1 MKPATALGLSVSL
14 LSSIAWEAS
23 SVAWGA
29 PPAALAAP
37 ADVQREALGDSHAYG
52 FVRSL
57 CDEVGPRLAGSPG
70 DKAGEAWAVRT
81 MREMSLANVHTEPVK
96 VTHWERGEA
105 RAEIVS
111 PTSQPGLS
119 IGAPPPIALAVAALG
134 GSVGTPARGIE
145 ADVVEAENVD
155 ALKKLDDAAVRGKIV
170 FLDPKMRRARDG
182 SGYGE
187 TVGNRHS
194 GAREAAAK
202 GAVALLLRSIGT
214 DSDRMP
220 HTGAKSKDPHEIP
233 ALALAAPDADLLH
246 RVLADKKS
254 ARVRLS
260 TTSRTLPDADGA
272 DVVGEVTGKERPNEI
287 VLIGAHL
294 DSWDLGTGAIDD
306 AAGVAIALETARVVA
321 AMPEKPRRTVR
332 VVLFDNEEHGLEGAK
347 GYAKAHAA
355 EASSIIVATEADF
368 GADAVYAVRFRGDPA
383 AHDRFVTLARA
394 LAPLGV
400 AREDEPGFGG
410 ADVSPLETL
419 GVPVLD
425 LRQDGTRYFDFH
437 HTANDTVDKIDPP
450 TLALAAAAFATAIRE
465 AADMEGDFGRIP
477 EDQRKQRF

>member
-1 MKPATALGLSVSL
+1 MKPAAALGLSLALV
-14 LSSIAWEAS
+14 S
-23 SVAWGA
+23 SVAWGD
-29 PPAALAAP
+29 P
-37 ADVQREALGDSHAYG
+37 ADVQREALGSSHAYG

-70 DKAGEAWAVRT
+70 DKAAVAWALRT
-81 MREMSLANVHTEPVK
+81 MREMGLANVHTEPVK

-105 RAEIVS
+105 HAEIVS
-111 PTSQPGLS
+111 PTRQVLT
-119 IGAPPPIALAVAALG
+119 VAALG
-134 GSVGTPARGIE
+134 GSVSTPPRGIE
-145 ADVVEAENVD
+145 ADVVQAENV
-155 ALKKLDDAAVRGKIV
+155 AELEKLDDAAVRGKIV
-170 FLDPKMRRARDG
+170 FLDPKTRRARDG
-182 SGYGE
+182 AGYGE
-187 TVGNRHS
+187 SVGNRHS

-214 DSDRMP
+214 DSDRLP
-220 HTGAKSKDPHEIP
+220 HTGAKSKDDHEIP
-233 ALALAAPDADLLH
+233 ALALAAPDAELLH
-246 RVLADKKS
+246 RILADKKS

-272 DVVGEVTGKERPNEI
+272 NVVGEVTGRERPNEI
-287 VLIGAHL
+287 VLVGAHL

-306 AAGVAIALETARVVA
+306 GAGVAIALETARVVA

-332 VVLFDNEEHGLEGAK
+332 VVLFANEEHGLEGAR

-355 EASSIIVATEADF
+355 EAGSIVVATEADF

-383 AHDRFVTLARA
+383 ARDRFVTLAHA

-400 AREDEPGFGG
+400 AREDQPGFGG
-410 ADVSPLETL
+410 ADVSPLQAL
-419 GVPVLD
+419 GVPILD

-450 TLALAAAAFATAIRE
+450 TLALAAAAFATAARE
-465 AADMEGDFGRIP
+465 AADMDGDFGRIP
-477 EDQRKQRF
+477 EDQRKSRF